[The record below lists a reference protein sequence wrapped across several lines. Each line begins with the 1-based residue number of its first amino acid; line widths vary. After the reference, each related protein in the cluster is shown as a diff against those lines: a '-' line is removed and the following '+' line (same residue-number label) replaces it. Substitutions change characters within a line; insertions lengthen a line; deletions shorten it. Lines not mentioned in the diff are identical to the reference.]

1 MCLETISVNNDSRET
16 FINRVQKYA
25 DDKEELSE
33 EELNTSEFNHSQID
47 LATHLRYLVLLCDTS
62 DDYSGSPY
70 EVIKAF
76 EHGNV
81 AITKVYYRAKS
92 YEIDGVENPAAKYN
106 YGLLTYNTAHRTYVA
121 FEFDSALT
129 DENTIRD
136 IAESIVWN

>member
-62 DDYSGSPY
+62 DDYSGSTY
-70 EVIKAF
+70 EVIKPLSMVMLPLQRFIIEQSHMRLMALKILQQ
-76 EHGNV
+76 N
-81 AITKVYYRAKS
+81 ITTVFS
-92 YEIDGVENPAAKYN
+92 HIT
-106 YGLLTYNTAHRTYVA
+106 LLTGHMLPLSLTLLLQMKIP
-121 FEFDSALT
+121 SATLQ
-129 DENTIRD
+129 R
-136 IAESIVWN
+136 A